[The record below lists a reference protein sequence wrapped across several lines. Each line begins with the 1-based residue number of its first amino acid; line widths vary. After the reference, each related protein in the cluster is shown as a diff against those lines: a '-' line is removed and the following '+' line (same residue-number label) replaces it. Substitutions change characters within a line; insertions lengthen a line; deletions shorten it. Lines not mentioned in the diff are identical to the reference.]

1 MIIMKDDF
9 DYSGF
14 LLKNNKV
21 LFLKRNFNNDQLY
34 YIIINFTMDYIED
47 RTGRLLCITIL
58 VYIIVIGPTL
68 SKDSNPTG
76 HR

>member
-1 MIIMKDDF
+1 
-9 DYSGF
+9 
-14 LLKNNKV
+14 
-21 LFLKRNFNNDQLY
+21 
-34 YIIINFTMDYIED
+34 MDYIED

-76 HR
+76 HRKGIRTRTDHKTVENNKKNFITDTNVLTVSCRM